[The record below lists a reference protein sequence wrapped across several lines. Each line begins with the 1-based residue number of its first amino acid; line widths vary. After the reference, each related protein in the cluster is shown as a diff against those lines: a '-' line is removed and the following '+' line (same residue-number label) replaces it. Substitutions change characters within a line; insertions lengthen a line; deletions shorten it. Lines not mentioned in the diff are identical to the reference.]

1 MEALAAVTLGIGV
14 WAAVMATVSAFAD
27 GKSLWSRF
35 REKRRAKKLAAAQAL
50 STRNTFSNRNTFFR
64 VPRTIIGMF
73 DADVPPPPPTELP
86 LPLFVFDD
94 SLYATGLE
102 TSLTTSPWRIQSEY
116 TRLFNVAGPLFGKGD
131 AVSAL
136 QLSDSLA
143 RFQQNLVDRI
153 RVTTF
158 TVYMIDL
165 DVSRLTEVPDTC
177 RTDHFS
183 SMGSLFQRVLVARPI
198 AREPR
203 AATVLMAT
211 STIGQVSGSGSG
223 ASRCW
228 CLDVSSLPSS
238 FGCVFCGRG
247 NNLLG

>member
-1 MEALAAVTLGIGV
+1 MLQLPHLAL
-14 WAAVMATVSAFAD
+14 
-27 GKSLWSRF
+27 
-35 REKRRAKKLAAAQAL
+35 
-50 STRNTFSNRNTFFR
+50 
-64 VPRTIIGMF
+64 
-73 DADVPPPPPTELP
+73 
-86 LPLFVFDD
+86 DD

-102 TSLTTSPWRIQSEY
+102 TSLSTSPWRIQSEY

-143 RFQQNLVDRI
+143 RFQQGLVERI

-158 TVYMIDL
+158 TVHMIDL
-165 DVSRLTEVPDTC
+165 DVAGLTVVSDTC
-177 RTDHFS
+177 RTDHVS

-203 AATVLMAT
+203 GATVLMAT
-211 STIGQVSGSGSG
+211 SVIGPVGGSGSG

-247 NNLLG
+247 NNRLG